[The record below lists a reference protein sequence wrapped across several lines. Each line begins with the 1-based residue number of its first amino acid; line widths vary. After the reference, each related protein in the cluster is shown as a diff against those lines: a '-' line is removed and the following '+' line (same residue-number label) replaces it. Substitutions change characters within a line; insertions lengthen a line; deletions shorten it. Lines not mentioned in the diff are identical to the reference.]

1 MAKKWSPLLQITPG
15 DGCIKSQTSLVP
27 CNLQCPYRASSL
39 ILTHLDHTYDNQHYD
54 VHINAEKDDRGLIL
68 MYLRLDKVW
77 CCKSSTSSVDATPPC
92 VCASTC
98 RAPLCMCQH
107 QIKLKKRV
115 DALPLYHCWCHR
127 LPSTCHH
134 LVWMPHPPMCQ
145 LSHQIHLQNNDV
157 WSTISGGDFE
167 FRIVSDIIIWCL
179 NTLFTN

>member
-1 MAKKWSPLLQITPG
+1 MAKKWSPLLQTTPG

-92 VCASTC
+92 VCASTRLNWKRGWMLC
-98 RAPLCMCQH
+98 HCTIVDAIGCHPHVTIWCGCHTPLCANYRTRFICKIMMSD
-107 QIKLKKRV
+107 R
-115 DALPLYHCWCHR
+115 
-127 LPSTCHH
+127 
-134 LVWMPHPPMCQ
+134 Q
-145 LSHQIHLQNNDV
+145 LES
-157 WSTISGGDFE
+157 GDFE
-167 FRIVSDIIIWCL
+167 FWIVSDIIISCL
-179 NTLFTN
+179 NTLLTN